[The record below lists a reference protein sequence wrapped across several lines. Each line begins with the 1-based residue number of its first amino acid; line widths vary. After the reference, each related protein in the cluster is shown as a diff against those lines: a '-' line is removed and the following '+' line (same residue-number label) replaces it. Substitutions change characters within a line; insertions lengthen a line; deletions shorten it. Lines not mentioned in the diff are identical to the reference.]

1 MSPFCLPFVSLYVSH
16 LYAVQAFTRLYALHA
31 VSYLHALHAVSYLH
45 AVHAVT
51 HLYVV
56 TYSLFV
62 CGECGGSLTHR
73 PAVKLPRNSC
83 ALHVQR

>member
-1 MSPFCLPFVSLYVSH
+1 MSLMSPFCLPFVSLYVSH
-16 LYAVQAFTRLYALHA
+16 LYAVQAFTHLY
-31 VSYLHALHAVSYLH
+31 ALHAVSYLH

-73 PAVKLPRNSC
+73 PAVQLPRNSC